1 MALPTNLS
9 AKLKAVPMDPV
20 ALASDLELAYTL
32 SFAQHSNPHTI
43 QTSLINPS
51 MYTPEISHSLLSNN
65 INSQILMIPHT
76 NSYSKSP

>member
-32 SFAQHSNPHTI
+32 SFAQHSNLHTI
-43 QTSLINPS
+43 QTSPISPS
-51 MYTPEISHSLLSNN
+51 MYTREISHNLLSNN
-65 INSQILMIPHT
+65 INSQILMTPHT
-76 NSYSKSP
+76 NSCSKRP